1 MSCNSVNSFTEQ
13 GPGTPVPVDEVVMAQ
28 ATLDRQPATAAKSAP
43 AADPR
48 SAGSVEASGCNAE
61 VGGDQEEEWSREE
74 KVISEEEFTTQWA
87 EEFAIERLR
96 RGYDY
101 ESPEPE
107 KDKENASDP
116 IGDDGWDPKKLI
128 RTRDRR
134 LSSQAEEEAA
144 ERFISDF
151 GEAGLRVV
159 ERQKILPKG
168 KGSSADTVSSEAES
182 FLTGL
187 ATSGRARRRRK
198 AKRKISKRTREDTPP
213 REELEGGAEVTP
225 QEVRTKRYRSTTDED
240 NLWEAEAFLRRLC
253 QQVEV
258 LDREMADAYRPKK
271 ELKEA
276 AKEIVKIVEG
286 LTMGDLGKGLQLA
299 LNARAA
305 KRLATTSEGQ
315 ATVGEMEVAVG
326 RLQEEDRAMR
336 SERDG
341 LIEERRGM
349 QQEMAI
355 LRKKNRDLELG
366 MGSYKG
372 KQRPE
377 VEDGEDEQGT

>member
-1 MSCNSVNSFTEQ
+1 MEIVNSFTEQ

-61 VGGDQEEEWSREE
+61 VGGDQEEEWSPE
-74 KVISEEEFTTQWA
+74 KRRLSLREEFTTQWA

-159 ERQKILPKG
+159 ERQRILPKG
-168 KGSSADTVSSEAES
+168 RV
-182 FLTGL
+182 
-187 ATSGRARRRRK
+187 
-198 AKRKISKRTREDTPP
+198 
-213 REELEGGAEVTP
+213 
-225 QEVRTKRYRSTTDED
+225 
-240 NLWEAEAFLRRLC
+240 LRRTL
-253 QQVEV
+253 
-258 LDREMADAYRPKK
+258 
-271 ELKEA
+271 
-276 AKEIVKIVEG
+276 
-286 LTMGDLGKGLQLA
+286 
-299 LNARAA
+299 
-305 KRLATTSEGQ
+305 
-315 ATVGEMEVAVG
+315 
-326 RLQEEDRAMR
+326 
-336 SERDG
+336 
-341 LIEERRGM
+341 
-349 QQEMAI
+349 
-355 LRKKNRDLELG
+355 
-366 MGSYKG
+366 
-372 KQRPE
+372 
-377 VEDGEDEQGT
+377 

>member
-1 MSCNSVNSFTEQ
+1 MLVTNQCFMEMSCNSVNSFTEQ

-61 VGGDQEEEWSREE
+61 VGGDQEEEWSPE
-74 KVISEEEFTTQWA
+74 KRRLSLREEFTTQWA

-159 ERQKILPKG
+159 ERQKDSPER

-198 AKRKISKRTREDTPP
+198 AKRKISKRTREDTPLG
-213 REELEGGAEVTP
+213 RSWRSGAEVTP
-225 QEVRTKRYRSTTDED
+225 RRSTTDED

-305 KRLATTSEGQ
+305 KRLATTSEGGGQ
-315 ATVGEMEVAVG
+315 SDEIGEG
-326 RLQEEDRAMR
+326 RTHRGEERNAAGDGDTTQEE
-336 SERDG
+336 
-341 LIEERRGM
+341 
-349 QQEMAI
+349 
-355 LRKKNRDLELG
+355 
-366 MGSYKG
+366 
-372 KQRPE
+372 
-377 VEDGEDEQGT
+377 

>member
-1 MSCNSVNSFTEQ
+1 MLATNQCFMEMSCNSVNSFTEQ

-61 VGGDQEEEWSREE
+61 VGGDQEEEWSPEKRRLSLREE
-74 KVISEEEFTTQWA
+74 ITTQWA
-87 EEFAIERLR
+87 EEFAMERLR
-96 RGYDY
+96 RGYGY

-116 IGDDGWDPKKLI
+116 IGGDGWDPEKLI

-134 LSSQAEEEAA
+134 LSLQAEEEAA
-144 ERFISDF
+144 ERFTSDF

-159 ERQKILPKG
+159 ERQKDSPER

-198 AKRKISKRTREDTPP
+198 AKRKVSKRTREDTPP
-213 REELEGGAEVTP
+213 REELEAGVEVTP

-240 NLWEAEAFLRRLC
+240 NLWEAEGFLRRLC

-286 LTMGDLGKGLQLA
+286 LTTGDLGKGLQLA
-299 LNARAA
+299 LNGKAA

-315 ATVGEMEVAVG
+315 ATAREMEVAVG

-349 QQEMAI
+349 
-355 LRKKNRDLELG
+355 
-366 MGSYKG
+366 
-372 KQRPE
+372 
-377 VEDGEDEQGT
+377 